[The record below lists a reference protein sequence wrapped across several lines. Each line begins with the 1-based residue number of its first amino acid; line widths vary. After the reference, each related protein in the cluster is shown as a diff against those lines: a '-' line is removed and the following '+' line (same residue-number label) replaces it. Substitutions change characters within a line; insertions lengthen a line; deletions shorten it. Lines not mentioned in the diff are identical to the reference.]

1 MSFVFFQGKN
11 NDKLY
16 LKYLMYL
23 GVARHFLLIAKE
35 LTDKG
40 FLCAGSQSTGPLV
53 RSADSS

>member
-1 MSFVFFQGKN
+1 
-11 NDKLY
+11 
-16 LKYLMYL
+16 MYL